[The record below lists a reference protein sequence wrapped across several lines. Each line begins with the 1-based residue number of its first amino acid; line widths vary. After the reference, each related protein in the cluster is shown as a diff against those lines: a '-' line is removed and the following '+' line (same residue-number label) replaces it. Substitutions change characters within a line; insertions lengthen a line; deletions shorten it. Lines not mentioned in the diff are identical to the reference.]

1 MNKILKSFTDKRFK
15 YGSYSTIIGI
25 VVVAIL
31 IAINLV
37 VGQFELKYDLTDTGM
52 YSISDTTKE
61 IIGGLDKKVTIYAL
75 YKTGGEEVVFTQL
88 LDQYKNNSA
97 NIEVVYKDPYLYP
110 QFAQQYKTE
119 EGEDISVNSLIVES
133 EKRSK
138 VIDAADMFESN
149 YNPYTGETQT
159 TGLQFESVLTS
170 AIKYVTIDKLPVI
183 YNVTNH
189 GEDDVPDRLK
199 GQLETANYELKELNL
214 FNIDEIPSDCTII
227 MMTTPQRDYNVQ
239 EAETV
244 KKYLA
249 SDGRAIVLMNYT
261 PENMPNMQRI
271 ISGYGV
277 QADRAII
284 VEGDAQYCYQ
294 GRPTF
299 LLPKLTEH
307 SVNSGITNKGYA
319 MLIPL
324 AQSLSE
330 TELKKSSVSID
341 KLILSSEFA
350 YSKNS
355 PESQSINKEAD
366 DKQGPFDIAVAVT
379 DSTYTDTNHTTKL
392 VVVGSS
398 DFIKDEM
405 NDFVSNSNNTFF
417 IGALTWLNDSEQE
430 SVYIG
435 TKDLSAESIM
445 IDTLTGLEILAV
457 ICVIIPFGLFI
468 TGFIVWFRRRN
479 K

>member
-31 IAINLV
+31 IAVNLV

-75 YKTGGEEVVFTQL
+75 YKTGSEEAVFTEL
-88 LDQYKNNSA
+88 LDQYKNNSS
-97 NIEVVYKDPYLYP
+97 NIEIVYKDPYLYP

-133 EKRSK
+133 EKRAK
-138 VIDAADMFESN
+138 VIDASDMFESN
-149 YNPYTGETQT
+149 YNPYTGEVQT
-159 TGLQFESVLTS
+159 TGIQFESVVTS
-170 AIKYVTIDKLPVI
+170 AIKNVTMDKLPVI

-189 GEDDVPDRLK
+189 GEEAVPDRLK
-199 GQLETANYELKELNL
+199 GQLETANYELKELDL

-227 MMTTPQRDYNVQ
+227 MMTTPKRDYSAQ
-239 EAETV
+239 EAEVV

-249 SDGRAIVLMNYT
+249 GDGRAIVLMNYT
-261 PENMPNMQRI
+261 AENMPNMQSI

-307 SVNSGITNKGYA
+307 NINSGITNNGYA
-319 MLIPL
+319 ML
-324 AQSLSE
+324 
-330 TELKKSSVSID
+330 
-341 KLILSSEFA
+341 
-350 YSKNS
+350 
-355 PESQSINKEAD
+355 
-366 DKQGPFDIAVAVT
+366 
-379 DSTYTDTNHTTKL
+379 
-392 VVVGSS
+392 
-398 DFIKDEM
+398 
-405 NDFVSNSNNTFF
+405 
-417 IGALTWLNDSEQE
+417 
-430 SVYIG
+430 
-435 TKDLSAESIM
+435 
-445 IDTLTGLEILAV
+445 
-457 ICVIIPFGLFI
+457 
-468 TGFIVWFRRRN
+468 
-479 K
+479 